1 MAYIQ
6 FQLKKVFKNNIFL
19 ITVPLL
25 LIISFIV
32 LGLNATTSRS
42 MSLENQAKG
51 NLAMQN
57 NAIEQMEHSLKHYK
71 KNGEAYNLTKQSIS
85 DTKKQRKDSQNLLNA
100 FKQQNWQEVY
110 HYQLKA
116 ANLAKNIQLKNHN
129 VSNDEKN
136 ALTKNVKF
144 FEYLTK
150 HPLPYED
157 TPPVTGIQFL
167 LDLNQLY
174 LPFLF
179 ILVVTFILTQLYT
192 SKYKN
197 KADISSLLPITNNH
211 RYVFDNLIGI
221 IIAGGI
227 FYLLNILIF
236 IVATLIFKTGNLN
249 YPFYL
254 YKNLTGQTL
263 NEYVPTLKII
273 MPILVLQ
280 LLVGLFII
288 NFIQL
293 ISNVIRDKF
302 PTLFITLI
310 LLIGVSVSSTV
321 IEPLQKA
328 AAWLPTT
335 YFNVIGIVS
344 GKIAVQYHNNQV
356 TFISGLITLIAGI
369 LITYCLGL
377 IINKIRH

>member
-1 MAYIQ
+1 MAYVQ
-6 FQLKKVFKNNIFL
+6 FQLKKALKNNIFL

-25 LIISFIV
+25 LIISLVI
-32 LGLNATTSRS
+32 LGLNAATSKN

-57 NAIEQMEHSLKHYK
+57 NAINQMKYSLKHYK

-192 SKYKN
+192 SKYKT
-197 KADISSLLPITNNH
+197 KQILIHCCQSL
-211 RYVFDNLIGI
+211 I
-221 IIAGGI
+221 IIDM
-227 FYLLNILIF
+227 Y
-236 IVATLIFKTGNLN
+236 
-249 YPFYL
+249 
-254 YKNLTGQTL
+254 
-263 NEYVPTLKII
+263 
-273 MPILVLQ
+273 
-280 LLVGLFII
+280 
-288 NFIQL
+288 
-293 ISNVIRDKF
+293 
-302 PTLFITLI
+302 
-310 LLIGVSVSSTV
+310 
-321 IEPLQKA
+321 
-328 AAWLPTT
+328 
-335 YFNVIGIVS
+335 
-344 GKIAVQYHNNQV
+344 
-356 TFISGLITLIAGI
+356 
-369 LITYCLGL
+369 L
-377 IINKIRH
+377 II